1 MRYEMKMRGC
11 GGGGGGEVPF
21 LKKPIRQLKGPR

>member
-11 GGGGGGEVPF
+11 GGGGGGGGGGGSPF
-21 LKKPIRQLKGPR
+21 FKKTY